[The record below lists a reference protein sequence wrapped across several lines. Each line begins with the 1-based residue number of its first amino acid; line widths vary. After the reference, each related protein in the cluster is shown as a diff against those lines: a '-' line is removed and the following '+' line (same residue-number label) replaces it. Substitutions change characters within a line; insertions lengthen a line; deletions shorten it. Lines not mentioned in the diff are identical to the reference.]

1 MKTKIVSQK
10 GGVKVKVSEIA
21 SNTDEL
27 MSALQECQEGKCS
40 CPTNEY
46 EKVESL
52 SIEQSK
58 KGISLSVKA
67 KDGEEIDIA
76 EIEKCL
82 EHTKKRTGY

>member
-1 MKTKIVSQK
+1 MKTKIVRKK
-10 GGVKVKVSEIA
+10 GGVKIQVSEIE

-27 MSALQECQEGKCS
+27 MSAFQECQEGKCS

-58 KGISLSVKA
+58 EGISLSVKA
-67 KDGEEIDIA
+67 KDGEKIDIA

-82 EHTKKRTGY
+82 EYTKKRTGY